1 MNKRLPLLLSLLG
14 VILLAASLAYWILQL
29 YQPPQRPLAAVPR
42 SSMPDPGIDAAA
54 TLFGG
59 QIATASAT
67 SYQLTGIVAAGRDSV
82 AIIVAEGSPPKALR
96 VGKELVPGITLAEVH
111 PRYVMLSD
119 GGVMKRLDLAAD
131 TRPAA
136 AMGGVAGQGNPSAG
150 AMPANLA
157 PGAAVPEPP
166 MSPGAVPQQPP
177 QNQEF
182 ATPGDVGQHDAP
194 PPATPNIA
202 VPNTPGTLNNPN
214 NPNNPNANNPNNPNN
229 PNANNPAPAPMQM
242 PPPTRSTASPVSGQA
257 PQTQ

>member
-29 YQPPQRPLAAVPR
+29 YKPPQRPIAAVPHA
-42 SSMPDPGIDAAA
+42 SMPDPTIDAAA

-67 SYQLTGIVAAGRDSV
+67 SYQLTGIVSAGRESV
-82 AIIVAEGSPPKALR
+82 AIIVAEGSPPKAVR
-96 VGKELVPGITLAEVH
+96 MGKELVPGITLAEVH

-131 TRPAA
+131 SKPAA
-136 AMGGVAGQGNPSAG
+136 AMGGPGAAANPAAN

-166 MSPGAVPQQPP
+166 MSPGAIQQQP
-177 QNQEF
+177 QNQGY
-182 ATPGDVGQHDAP
+182 AAPGDVGQHDEP
-194 PPATPNIA
+194 PPA
-202 VPNTPGTLNNPN
+202 NPN
-214 NPNNPNANNPNNPNN
+214 SAPANQNNPNN
-229 PNANNPAPAPMQM
+229 PNANNPAPAPVQM
-242 PPPTRSTASPVSGQA
+242 PPPTRPAGSPVSGQ
-257 PQTQ
+257 PSTQ